1 MYESRLQKSLLNAR
15 INIIFYF
22 ISLFLSFFSRK
33 IFLEKLGSDFVGLTG
48 TVSNLL
54 DFLNLAELGI
64 GAAVGTVL
72 YKPLFNND
80 RSSINE
86 IISVFGYFYRKI
98 GLIILTAGIIL
109 SCFLPL
115 IFRGTTFNL
124 ALIYYVYFSFLS
136 TALIGY
142 FANYKQTLLG
152 ADQRNYVIT
161 AYFQTSNLIKA
172 LIQMALAYYTQNYFY
187 WVTIELSFGIIYSFI
202 LNWKIKQV
210 YPWLKS
216 EVTSGKI
223 LKAKYPL
230 VMTYSKQ
237 LFVHKIGSLVQFQI
251 KPLLI
256 YSFVSLK
263 IVAYYG
269 NYSLI
274 IDKLSLLINNV
285 LGSTGAGVG
294 SLIAENDYIKIKRVF
309 WELTSLRYFI
319 AGVLVF
325 SVYYLINPFIIL
337 WIGSKYIL
345 SNTALILILCNMY
358 IAQTRG
364 TNDQFMYGYGLFND
378 LWAPITE
385 AAISILVSFI
395 AGYYWGLE
403 GVLSGSVVSMFLII
417 VLWKPYF
424 LFRKGFKDKIYLYW
438 KEIIKC
444 ILLFV
449 ITWLCIRFLISKL
462 TFIDPNYNYL
472 HWFIFA
478 IIIVFT
484 FSLIY
489 AVLMYFFSIGF
500 KYLVQ
505 RILRKIFAR

>member
-1 MYESRLQKSLLNAR
+1 MYESRLHKSLLNAR
-15 INIIFYF
+15 VNTIFYF
-22 ISLFLSFFSRK
+22 ITLFLSFFSRK
-33 IFLEKLGSDFVGLTG
+33 IFLEKLGDDFVGLTG
-48 TVSNLL
+48 TISNLL

-64 GAAVGTVL
+64 GAAIGAVL
-72 YKPLFNND
+72 YKPLFIND

-98 GLIILTAGIIL
+98 GLIILTAGVLL

-115 IFRGTTFNL
+115 IFIDTTFSL
-124 ALIYYVYFSFLS
+124 SLIYYVYLSFLA
-136 TALIGY
+136 TTLIGY

-152 ADQRNYVIT
+152 ADQRNYVVT
-161 AYFQTSNLIKA
+161 AYFQTSNLVKA

-187 WVTIELSFGIIYSFI
+187 WVTIELIFGVVYSII
-202 LNWKIKQV
+202 LNWKIRQV
-210 YPWLKS
+210 YPWLDS
-216 EVTSGKI
+216 EVKSGKA
-223 LKAKYPL
+223 LKDKYPL

-237 LFVHKIGSLVQFQI
+237 LFVHKIGTLVQFQI

-256 YSFVSLK
+256 YGFVSLK

-269 NYSLI
+269 NYALI
-274 IDKLSLLINNV
+274 VDKLSLLVNNV

-294 SLIAENDYIKIKRVF
+294 SLIAENDNKKIKQVF

-325 SVYYLINPFIIL
+325 SVYYLINPFITL
-337 WIGSKYIL
+337 WIGSGYIL
-345 SNTALILILCNMY
+345 NNTVLILILCNMY

-395 AGYYWGLE
+395 AGYYWELE

-424 LFRKGFKDKIYLYW
+424 LFRDGFKDKVYLYW
-438 KEIIKC
+438 KEIIKY
-444 ILLFV
+444 ILLFAL
-449 ITWLCIRFLISKL
+449 TWFCIRMLILKL
-462 TFIDPNYNYL
+462 AFESPDHGYL
-472 HWFIFA
+472 AWFIFA
-478 IIIVFT
+478 SITVSM
-484 FSLIY
+484 FSLVY
-489 AVLMYFFSIGF
+489 ATLMYFFSIGF
-500 KYLVQ
+500 RYLIQ